1 MEVKKET
8 TKETT
13 SGINGEISTPE
24 TGKYM
29 RTPQSANSIMYL
41 LESLDVHTPRLAA
54 ALSFRRKPESR
65 KKKPGCRIESGM
77 TKDIRYPVA
86 CCGVVQFS
94 DKARPAYHRKKAQS
108 IEEMNGFFI

>member
-8 TKETT
+8 IKETT
-13 SGINGEISTPE
+13 RGINGETSTPE
-24 TGKYM
+24 TGKYI
-29 RTPQSANSIMYL
+29 RTPQSANAKMGL

-77 TKDIRYPVA
+77 MKNIRCPLA
-86 CCGVVQFS
+86 CSGVVQFS
-94 DKARPAYHRKKAQS
+94 GKARPAYHRKKAPS
-108 IEEMNGFFI
+108 IQ